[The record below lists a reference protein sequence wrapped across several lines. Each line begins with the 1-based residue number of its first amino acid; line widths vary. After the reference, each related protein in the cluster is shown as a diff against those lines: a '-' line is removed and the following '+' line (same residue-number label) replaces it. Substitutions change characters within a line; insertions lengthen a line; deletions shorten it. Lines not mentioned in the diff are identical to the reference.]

1 MQLHAPALGVLVA
14 NPRDVPLLPV
24 EASEGQRLEGVHGLL
39 LLRLARGILK
49 RKGQHPVGV
58 GPLSVDAVDQL
69 ARPVHVA
76 PHHLGRRMVPAFA
89 VRAGQILRDLPPA
102 AAASLGELNQ
112 HPRASHGP
120 AGSRIAPGRSRSAAP
135 AAPSPAQAGA
145 GSRRERAG

>member
-89 VRAGQILRDLPPA
+89 IRAGQILRDLPPA
-102 AAASLGELNQ
+102 AAASLGELN
-112 HPRASHGP
+112 PAS
-120 AGSRIAPGRSRSAAP
+120 AGLSWACRIADSSRSISISRTSSAVAGTGWRRFAA
-135 AAPSPAQAGA
+135 
-145 GSRRERAG
+145 